1 MRLSFTV
8 VLEITVPL
16 IDDVSAAVCVLMV
29 LVLDPADANALGE
42 EEELVLRVA
51 LDFDVML
58 V

>member
-1 MRLSFTV
+1 VRLSFTV

-51 LDFDVML
+51 LGFDVML